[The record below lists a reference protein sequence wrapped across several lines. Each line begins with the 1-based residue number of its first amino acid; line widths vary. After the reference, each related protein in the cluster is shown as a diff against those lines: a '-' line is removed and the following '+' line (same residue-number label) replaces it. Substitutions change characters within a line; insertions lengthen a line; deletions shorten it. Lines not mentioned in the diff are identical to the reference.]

1 MAKPNKR
8 DRFVHLANHRV
19 SKALHFLDLLGNL
32 ADKEKYDFTKKD
44 IDKIAKAIDREL
56 EISMKRFSDRP
67 ITLTF
72 NLTNKEEQE

>member
-67 ITLTF
+67 VSPSFILTD
-72 NLTNKEEQE
+72 KGGQ